1 MTTEAI
7 CSICNFPPE
16 AEPENGW
23 FDHVVKAEHLFLK
36 NIYSESEMKS
46 MDILDIENYKEIFY
60 LLLLLDIYHHF
71 EVALQDGFIDDEIRE
86 FMAENLCDT
95 YETFQELR
103 PKKPFSHKNNNFPD
117 KIIAFLYSHFINFC
131 RTSKAKAIPISKK
144 FFTNM
149 TILRNTHCVHHSH
162 ITEDIIGYAH
172 TFCSEKVRKN
182 QYRIPVIAHNL
193 FRFDFLF
200 FFLIKGLRAAVWK
213 TRDIVIGG
221 KNPTDINFA
230 NIGNQVQFI
239 DTTKYFQQSLA
250 AFASSLTSSEKA
262 EISKTCEKY
271 LMSDSKLSNKF
282 LFLNKTEKYWVLDY
296 LSSGKRAIPCKL
308 ITNFDSLSISP
319 DKDFFELHQ
328 FYSNMKDSVLST
340 EEYENVKKFYMILN
354 LSNLG
359 ELNQI

>member
-1 MTTEAI
+1 MKKTDWRKKNLVTTEAI

-60 LLLLLDIYHHF
+60 LLLDIYHHF
-71 EVALQDGFIDDEIRE
+71 EVALQDGFINDEIRE

-103 PKKPFSHKNNNFPD
+103 QDIKKIVVPKKPFCHKNNNFSD
-117 KIIAFLYSHFINFC
+117 KIIAFLYSHFFNFC

-149 TILRNTHCVHHSH
+149 TNILRNTHCVHHSH

-172 TFCSEKVRKN
+172 TFCNEKVRKN

-193 FRFDFLF
+193 FRFDFF
-200 FFLIKGLRAAVWK
+200 FFFFFDQRIKCCCLENKRYSYWWK
-213 TRDIVIGG
+213 
-221 KNPTDINFA
+221 K
-230 NIGNQVQFI
+230 
-239 DTTKYFQQSLA
+239 
-250 AFASSLTSSEKA
+250 
-262 EISKTCEKY
+262 
-271 LMSDSKLSNKF
+271 SN
-282 LFLNKTEKYWVLDY
+282 
-296 LSSGKRAIPCKL
+296 R
-308 ITNFDSLSISP
+308 
-319 DKDFFELHQ
+319 H
-328 FYSNMKDSVLST
+328 
-340 EEYENVKKFYMILN
+340 
-354 LSNLG
+354 
-359 ELNQI
+359 